1 MKNLKQY
8 IENLY
13 LPGAEQYNKLLTGTY
28 NEKIAEIKK
37 LYRNGMFTD
46 GEGNVFA
53 GALVFVVEVKT
64 TTEVRKLMELKKHVE
79 PMLSISLDMPV
90 NIWVKSHL

>member
-28 NEKIAEIKK
+28 NEKIAEIKN
-37 LYRNGMFTD
+37 LYRNGMFT
-46 GEGNVFA
+46 ER
-53 GALVFVVEVKT
+53 FVLLQGVYRFLLSRFLLGQ
-64 TTEVRKLMELKKHVE
+64 TELAQIDQQFWRYVCC
-79 PMLSISLDMPV
+79 
-90 NIWVKSHL
+90 